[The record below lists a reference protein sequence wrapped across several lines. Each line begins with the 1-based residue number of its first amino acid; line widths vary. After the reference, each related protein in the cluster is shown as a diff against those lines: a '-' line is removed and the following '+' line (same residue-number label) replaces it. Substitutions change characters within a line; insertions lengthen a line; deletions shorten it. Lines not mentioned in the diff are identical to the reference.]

1 MQRSTIFWVIMIL
14 LFLGI
19 LFSDWPRGSGMMYYP
34 LGVGVIQWVLFALLG
49 WNVFGPAVK
58 AG

>member
-1 MQRSTIFWVIMIL
+1 MIL

-19 LFSDWPRGSGMMYYP
+19 LFSDWPRGSGMTYYP